1 MAGLSCG
8 IVGLPNVGKSTLFNV
23 LTQAGARVENY
34 PFCTIDPNVGILEVP
49 DPRLAELNAVEQRPK
64 AIPAAI
70 EMVDIAGLVAGAS
83 RGEGRG
89 NQFLEHIRDVDL
101 IVHVVRAFDDPN
113 VAHTRSD
120 LDPLDDIRTINLELI
135 LADLQTTDR
144 ALDRYRR
151 QARSQHREAGQAVA
165 VLERISAHLDGERSL
180 RSLDLSAADLALI
193 PDCRFL
199 SRKPVMYVANV
210 GEESLPDVAS
220 SPHVER
226 IRGQADREGACLF
239 PICARI
245 EAELAELDAADRA
258 AFLADLGIGED
269 GLPRLVRECYRHLG
283 LLSFFTVG
291 DHEVR
296 AWTTRQGATAPE
308 AGRAIH
314 SDFHDHFIRVE
325 VIGFADFRACG
336 SRHAARE
343 HGRLRV
349 EGKDYPVADG
359 DILFFRIGK

>member
-23 LTQAGARVENY
+23 LTRAGARVENY

-49 DPRLAELNAVEQRPK
+49 DPRLEELNAVERRPK
-64 AIPAAI
+64 AVPAAI
-70 EMVDIAGLVAGAS
+70 EMVDIAGLVEGAS

-101 IVHVVRAFDDPN
+101 LVHVVRAFADPN
-113 VAHTRSD
+113 VAHTRSE

-135 LADLQTTDR
+135 LADLQTTER

-151 QARSQHREAGQAVA
+151 QARSQNREAEHAVA
-165 VLERISAHLDGERSL
+165 VLERIAAHLDGEQSL
-180 RSLDLSAADLALI
+180 RSLDLSPADLALI

-210 GEESLPDVAS
+210 GEESLPDLA

-226 IRGQADREGACLF
+226 IREQAEREGACLF

-245 EAELAELDAADRA
+245 EAELAELEAADRA

-283 LLSFFTVG
+283 LISFFTVG

-296 AWTTRQGATAPE
+296 AWTTRRGATAPE

-336 SRHAARE
+336 SRPAARE
-343 HGRLRV
+343 HGKLRI
-349 EGKDYPVADG
+349 EGKDYLVADG